1 MAELANQIR
10 QDLLEA
16 IENDKLVLP
25 TLPEVALRVREVAEN
40 PNSSVQQLAGTIS
53 NDAALSAQIIRVC
66 NSPLLRGSRSIN
78 DLNSAVSR
86 LGMVYTANLATGL
99 AMEQMF
105 QATTEMIDRRMR
117 DVWKHSTEVAGIS
130 HVLAQHF
137 TKLRADQATLAG
149 LIHQIGVLPILTY
162 IEEHD
167 VQISGA
173 VLDNL
178 TDELGPRIGTHI
190 LKRWDFAA
198 ELISIPQDCINFTRQ
213 VPQADYADVVMV
225 AKLQSLAGSNHP
237 YTQIDWAQV
246 SAFGRLGLDPEM
258 SEATDLSDE
267 MEAATRLLQ

>member
-16 IENDKLVLP
+16 IESDKLVLP

-40 PNSSVQQLAGTIS
+40 PNSSIQQLTNTIS
-53 NDAALSAQIIRVC
+53 NDAALSARIIRVC

-78 DLNSAVSR
+78 DLNSAVNR

-162 IEEHD
+162 IEEND
-167 VQISGA
+167 VQIASTA
-173 VLDNL
+173 LDSL
-178 TDELGPRIGTHI
+178 TEELGPRIGTHI

-198 ELISIPQDCINFTRQ
+198 ELISIPEECINFRREA
-213 VPQADYADVVMV
+213 PQADYADVVMV
-225 AKLQSLAGSNHP
+225 AKLQSLAGSNHS
-237 YTQIDWAQV
+237 YTQLDWTQI
-246 SAFGRLGLDPEM
+246 SAFARLGLDPDM
-258 SEATDLSDE
+258 SETTDLSDE

>member
-53 NDAALSAQIIRVC
+53 NDAALSARIIRVC